1 MAKWF
6 RGRPP
11 RAFQYALS
19 WAKGVVCDLV
29 GAIRLC
35 SRSACR
41 NSAVATLTYVY
52 ADSTAVLGPLATY
65 AEPHCYDLCE
75 QHAGSL
81 TVPRG
86 WEVLRLA
93 LPATP
98 AGPGP
103 DDLLALA
110 NAVREAAARPGTA
123 EQAKGHRTPH
133 PALEAPAAGEG
144 TRRGHL
150 RILREP
156 S

>member
-1 MAKWF
+1 M
-6 RGRPP
+6 
-11 RAFQYALS
+11 
-19 WAKGVVCDLV
+19 
-29 GAIRLC
+29 
-35 SRSACR
+35 
-41 NSAVATLTYVY
+41 ATLTYVY

-93 LPATP
+93 MPTSP
-98 AGPGP
+98 QQPGP

-110 NAVREAAARPGTA
+110 NAVREAAALPAKLQTT
-123 EQAKGHRTPH
+123 QAQRASHS
-133 PALEAPAAGEG
+133 ALEAPAAAEG

-150 RILREP
+150 RVLREP

>member
-1 MAKWF
+1 M
-6 RGRPP
+6 
-11 RAFQYALS
+11 
-19 WAKGVVCDLV
+19 
-29 GAIRLC
+29 
-35 SRSACR
+35 
-41 NSAVATLTYVY
+41 ATLTYVY

-93 LPATP
+93 MPSTP
-98 AGPGP
+98 HQPGP

-110 NAVREAAARPGTA
+110 NAVREAAALPP
-123 EQAKGHRTPH
+123 QAPAAQGQRATHS
-133 PALEAPAAGEG
+133 ALEAPAATEG
-144 TRRGHL
+144 ARRGHL
-150 RILREP
+150 RVLREP